1 MFYKSN
7 MSMGYMESPKNTPKR
22 SRSLSNLANAWQ
34 ASNKVSRL
42 QTQLETL
49 KYKLFKKDE
58 TIQDLWVW
66 ILLKINKSV
75 VGNKWIR

>member
-1 MFYKSN
+1 

-58 TIQDLWVW
+58 TIQDL
-66 ILLKINKSV
+66 
-75 VGNKWIR
+75 

>member
-1 MFYKSN
+1 
-7 MSMGYMESPKNTPKR
+7 MGYMESPKNTPKR
-22 SRSLSNLANAWQ
+22 SRSLSNLSNAWQ

-58 TIQDLWVW
+58 TIQDL
-66 ILLKINKSV
+66 
-75 VGNKWIR
+75 